1 MERGRVLKRH
11 GLFFYSPSQ
20 TGKASGLKYL
30 CRTDRVDYSLGF
42 INGSASEARLCGF
55 ELDLAL
61 AEKVRDLKFWC
72 RADELYF
79 CERSEVVWYI
89 LAFPDGEGG
98 RPRCWCRSDRVDYS
112 LGFIYGSASEARLYG
127 VLIKELIDKKAYLGI
142 FAALRKQQAKTF
154 TTAAMLRE
162 LHLIPW
168 LRQDLLLRSKV
179 NTLKPAFGW
188 RKGKP
193 CNLVPPLKKE
203 AFDGSPFWIAF
214 LFFEFLFPISFS
226 IFLFLSLSYICL

>member
-1 MERGRVLKRH
+1 MIFYSFLKGNLSWRKWSALLTKFSGWERKRGLDIVERGRVLKRH

-30 CRTDRVDYSLGF
+30 CRT
-42 INGSASEARLCGF
+42 
-55 ELDLAL
+55 
-61 AEKVRDLKFWC
+61 
-72 RADELYF
+72 
-79 CERSEVVWYI
+79 
-89 LAFPDGEGG
+89 
-98 RPRCWCRSDRVDYS
+98 DRVDYS

>member
-1 MERGRVLKRH
+1 MIFYSFLKGNLSWRKWSALLTKFSGRERKRGLDIVERGRVLKRH

-20 TGKASGLKYL
+20 TGKASG
-30 CRTDRVDYSLGF
+30 
-42 INGSASEARLCGF
+42 
-55 ELDLAL
+55 
-61 AEKVRDLKFWC
+61 LKFWC

>member
-1 MERGRVLKRH
+1 MIFYSFLKGNLSWRKWSALLTKFSGRERKRGLDIVERGRVLKRH

-20 TGKASGLKYL
+20 TGKASGFKYL

-154 TTAAMLRE
+154 TTAAMLQE

-168 LRQDLLLRSKV
+168 LRQDLGMIQQERQNNIINIL
-179 NTLKPAFGW
+179 G
-188 RKGKP
+188 GH
-193 CNLVPPLKKE
+193 
-203 AFDGSPFWIAF
+203 
-214 LFFEFLFPISFS
+214 
-226 IFLFLSLSYICL
+226 SYAM